1 MSEDIMSML
10 HGIVLLQT
18 AAQQS
23 HRSFLDLVQAELDGL
38 NVRDIN
44 NVQSLILF
52 SIGDTEKTVCEV
64 TMLGCHAGMN
74 VADNINNLIEAG
86 YLVLGDLTHDA
97 RAKNL
102 RLTEKGRKLHARL
115 GRMQATLCGSFAETL
130 LNKTN
135 VDSVTQTLRRL
146 DQVWN
151 HARATQTHPVQFG
164 PDPVLLTLYHI
175 WVPFL
180 NEGSSNPSD

>member
-23 HRSFLDLVQAELDGL
+23 HQSFLDLVQAELDGF
-38 NVRDIN
+38 NIRDIN

-64 TMLGCHAGMN
+64 TMLGCHVGGTN

-86 YLVLGDLTHDA
+86 YLVLGVSTDDVC
-97 RAKNL
+97 AKNL
-102 RLTEKGRKLHARL
+102 QLTEKGRKLHARL
-115 GRMQATLCGSFAETL
+115 GRMQAALCGSFAETL
-130 LNKTN
+130 LTETN

-151 HARATQTHPVQFG
+151 HARVTRTHPSQFAAFAY
-164 PDPVLLTLYHI
+164 PLSYLAS
-175 WVPFL
+175 

>member
-1 MSEDIMSML
+1 MSEDIMGML
-10 HGIVLLQT
+10 HRIVLLQT

-38 NVRDIN
+38 KARDIN

-52 SIGDTEKTVCEV
+52 SIGDTEKTVWEV
-64 TMLGCHAGMN
+64 TILGCHPGTN
-74 VADNINNLIEAG
+74 VADNINYLIEAG
-86 YLVLGDLTHDA
+86 YLVLGGLTHDA

-102 RLTEKGRKLHARL
+102 RLTEKGRQLHARL
-115 GRMQATLCGSFAETL
+115 SRMQAALCGSFAEAL
-130 LNKTN
+130 LTKTN

-151 HARATQTHPVQFG
+151 HARATRTHPVQFAARSG
-164 PDPVLLTLYHI
+164 FVDPLSYQA
-175 WVPFL
+175 
-180 NEGSSNPSD
+180 SNPE

>member
-1 MSEDIMSML
+1 MPEDIMSML

-38 NVRDIN
+38 DVRDIN

-52 SIGDTEKTVCEV
+52 SISDTGKTVCEV
-64 TMLGCHAGMN
+64 TMLGCHVGTN

-86 YLVLGDLTHDA
+86 YLVLGGSTHDA

-102 RLTEKGRKLHARL
+102 RLTEKGRKLRKRL
-115 GRMQATLCGSFAETL
+115 GGMHAALCGSFAETRL
-130 LNKTN
+130 TETN

-146 DQVWN
+146 DQVWS
-151 HARATQTHPVQFG
+151 HARVTRTHTVQFAA
-164 PDPVLLTLYHI
+164 P
-175 WVPFL
+175 
-180 NEGSSNPSD
+180 SSFAYPL